1 MRLHTAILQTQPWP
15 SRPLGE
21 TQMLYVV
28 LFEDDATLG
37 ADVRHRHM
45 AAHLSFLEHNTARIK
60 AAGPLRA
67 LSGDPVGGL
76 WIVEADSPDV
86 THFGRPVCGTPF
98 AFSAGPRCSQM
109 AGGYFDVLPAR
120 FFSGRVLRI
129 EPDAHAAGCR
139 NGRWPISHALHPGY
153 SC

>member
-21 TQMLYVV
+21 TQTLYVV

-67 LSGDPVGGL
+67 LSGDPAGGL

-86 THFGRPVCGTPF
+86 IDALVKADPFWPTGLRHSVRILGWSQVFADGR
-98 AFSAGPRCSQM
+98 R
-109 AGGYFDVLPAR
+109 L
-120 FFSGRVLRI
+120 L
-129 EPDAHAAGCR
+129 
-139 NGRWPISHALHPGY
+139 
-153 SC
+153 